1 MPPPAILGEAADVE
15 EQGDVSM
22 GPYPNPNPNPN
33 PNPKPNSKPNPN
45 PNHNPDPNPNHNP
58 NQVSM
63 EEENALLKAID
74 DAKQVAEQT
83 PAEEEE

>member
-22 GPYPNPNPNPN
+22 
-33 PNPKPNSKPNPN
+33 
-45 PNHNPDPNPNHNP
+45 
-58 NQVSM
+58 

-74 DAKQVAEQT
+74 DAKRI
-83 PAEEEE
+83 AEETPEEEAEE

>member
-1 MPPPAILGEAADVE
+1 VPPPAILGEAADVE
-15 EQGDVSM
+15 EQGD
-22 GPYPNPNPNPN
+22 
-33 PNPKPNSKPNPN
+33 
-45 PNHNPDPNPNHNP
+45 
-58 NQVSM
+58 VSM